1 MAQVKVQFVEVRGE
15 WEVDQRKLE
24 LLLTIIC
31 LWRAVAL
38 PLLRQISE
46 SVHPFAN
53 DVVFFIA
60 PNPDERFY
68 TY

>member
-1 MAQVKVQFVEVRGE
+1 MAQVRVQFVEVRGE
-15 WEVDQRKLE
+15 WEVDQRRME
-24 LLLTIIC
+24 RLLAIIC
-31 LWRAVAL
+31 PWRAVAL

-46 SVHPFAN
+46 SLHPFVN
-53 DVVFFIA
+53 DIVFFIA

>member
-1 MAQVKVQFVEVRGE
+1 MAQVKAQFYEVRGDRG
-15 WEVDQRKLE
+15 VDKARME
-24 LLLTIIC
+24 HLLTIIC

-38 PLLRQISE
+38 PLFRQISE
-46 SVHPFAN
+46 SVHPFVN

-60 PNPDERFY
+60 PNPDKRFY